1 MAFAAVSRPFALEC
15 IASLGRGRCSLVRS
29 FPSPMQRSLLDYF
42 GKAKKSE
49 PTGSGHEAS
58 PVPHVGAKRTA
69 AAAAL
74 EASSPSSSAPASPA
88 ASAASPAASPSKSS
102 TSNGDGN
109 RFGSPVTKRQRVDE
123 SPRSP
128 SPTKARA
135 AAAARAS
142 PSKPSPAKASSSS
155 PLSKLSSGRTARRR
169 IVADQQ
175 RDDDDGI
182 VLDDEDVDAGPVA
195 DDGDDDGDF
204 EPGIARPRWLAGI
217 AAPQL
222 IRHPT
227 PPGDADDGDDD
238 GDDDF
243 DDSMVAEEDDDDT
256 IDDDD
261 DDDDDDDAAR
271 GRRGRGRG
279 HARSRTQASPS
290 KPPQRSSST
299 SPVRARSSMSIEW
312 RAGADAY
319 RGWFSLC
326 YTHTVAL
333 AIEKQ
338 QRLVAA
344 QHHHA
349 AGQEAREGLQVQG
362 EERRALPVAARHSR
376 RRAPTAGRRRLRP
389 VDLVRAACGVLQD
402 DGLRAAVLGR
412 QEQALRHGGLLQ
424 EGQVL
429 RALRGRRWYAL
440 GTLSRAKA

>member
-1 MAFAAVSRPFALEC
+1 
-15 IASLGRGRCSLVRS
+15 
-29 FPSPMQRSLLDYF
+29 MQRSLLDYF

-175 RDDDDGI
+175 RDNDDGI
-182 VLDDEDVDAGPVA
+182 VLDDEDLDAGPVA

-204 EPGIARPRWLAGI
+204 EPGIARPRWLAGV
-217 AAPQL
+217 AASQL
-222 IRHPT
+222 TRRRT
-227 PPGDADDGDDD
+227 PGDADDGDDD

-243 DDSMVAEEDDDDT
+243 EDSMVAEEDDDDT
-256 IDDDD
+256 IDDD

-299 SPVRARSSMSIEW
+299 SPVRARSSMSIES
-312 RAGADAY
+312 RAGELTRIADV
-319 RGWFSLC
+319 LLVLH
-326 YTHTVAL
+326 THTVAL

-338 QRLVAA
+338 QRFVVA